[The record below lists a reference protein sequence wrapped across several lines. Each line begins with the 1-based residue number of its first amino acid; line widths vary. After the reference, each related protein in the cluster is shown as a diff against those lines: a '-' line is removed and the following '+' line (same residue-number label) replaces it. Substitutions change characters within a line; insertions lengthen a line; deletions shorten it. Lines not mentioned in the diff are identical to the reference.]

1 MKATPLFL
9 ALVVMTGIAA
19 CARDP
24 ATDAGADADIAT
36 AAAAADQPTAAVD
49 ATLPPVVVYKSPTC
63 GCCQAWSEHMR
74 ADGFPVETRAAQ
86 DLDAIKT
93 GVGVPFGQGSC
104 HTAKVG
110 DYFVEGHVPADDVKR
125 LLIERPDARGL
136 TVPGMPIGSP
146 GMEQGDAREPYDVL
160 LVAKDGSTTVFA
172 HHGD

>member
-1 MKATPLFL
+1 MKTVLTIFAL
-9 ALVVMTGIAA
+9 AVMTCLAA

-24 ATDAGADADIAT
+24 APNAGTDAAT
-36 AAAAADQPTAAVD
+36 TPAAAAADQPAAVD
-49 ATLPPVVVYKSPTC
+49 ATLPPVVVYKLATC
-63 GCCQAWSEHMR
+63 GCCETWSEHMQ
-74 ADGFPVETRAAQ
+74 AAGFRVETRDTQ

-93 GVGVPFGQGSC
+93 EAGVPFGQGSC

-125 LLIERPDARGL
+125 LLGERPDALGL

-146 GMEQGDAREPYDVL
+146 GMEQGDTREPYDVL

-172 HHGD
+172 HHGE